1 MGGGVQEEGSGCSL
15 PASWAS
21 WLFFAVGKG
30 DGKSLWGLSNKGHGG
45 NVAGSTRPFFSE
57 QLISLFVF
65 DVKISALMVGIEL
78 AHIVDQK
85 VKGLRHPSCSSP
97 TPLPSG

>member
-1 MGGGVQEEGSGCSL
+1 M
-15 PASWAS
+15 
-21 WLFFAVGKG
+21 GKG